1 MSWEEV
7 IKRGGSRR
15 IDFDFLNK
23 VVIQEARHL
32 KGQVLNQN
40 EFGIFIEDVRDR
52 YAKLHNQTTSDR
64 IRSYIVKYLKKRNL
78 LETKRVR
85 ERIVI
90 DGKFMGYNENLLS
103 YSFL

>member
-7 IKRGGSRR
+7 IKRKGRRR

-23 VVIQEARHL
+23 VIIQEARHL

-40 EFGIFIEDVRDR
+40 EFDIFIEDVRDR
-52 YAKLHNQTTSDR
+52 YAKLHQQTTSDR
-64 IRSYIVKYLKKRNL
+64 IRSYIVKYLKKGNL
-78 LETKRVR
+78 LETKLGQQ
-85 ERIVI
+85 RIVI
-90 DGKFMGYNENLLS
+90 DGKFMGYKKNLLS